1 MSVAVADPAI
11 EGLKVIVKG
20 ADWPAGIVNG
30 SEIPLTTKAVLFVLA
45 PVTVTLEPVAFK
57 FPDAVPLVPTT
68 TLPTG
73 IVVGVTP
80 NWPAVVVPVPDKAI
94 VSAASD
100 ALDVTVRVPFA
111 VPAAVGVNLTL
122 MVAFVPGLRVSGA
135 AIPLSANALPEI

>member
-1 MSVAVADPAI
+1 MNVSVAVADPVV

-45 PVTVTLEPVAFK
+45 PVSVTLEPVAFK

-80 NWPAVVVPVPDKAI
+80 NWPAVVVDELLALTPWHPV
-94 VSAASD
+94 SS
-100 ALDVTVRVPFA
+100 TR
-111 VPAAVGVNLTL
+111 PARTKRAPHMAG
-122 MVAFVPGLRVSGA
+122 
-135 AIPLSANALPEI
+135 